1 MGFLLGAAFVIA
13 LLIIGVYLY
22 IGWQLRVWPGK

>member
-1 MGFLLGAAFVIA
+1 MEFLLGAAFVIG
-13 LLIIGVYLY
+13 LLIVGAYLY

>member
-1 MGFLLGAAFVIA
+1 MGFLLGAAFVIG

-22 IGWQLRVWPGK
+22 IGWQLRVWP